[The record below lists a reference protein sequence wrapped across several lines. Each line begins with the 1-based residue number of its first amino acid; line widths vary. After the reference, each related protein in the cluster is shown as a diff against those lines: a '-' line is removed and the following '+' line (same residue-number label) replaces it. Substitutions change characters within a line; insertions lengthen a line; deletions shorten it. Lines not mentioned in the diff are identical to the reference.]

1 MTRKV
6 PPVILT
12 AFYGSLDCKMKPI
25 GNVTT
30 DSKLE
35 GFDGLFNQ
43 VKAEVNFLR
52 LPYFATC
59 KSAQNRLIELK
70 ETVDRDG
77 VKRKIEWR
85 VIPDPTLGLPGLLE
99 RNVMLHILKQADKL
113 RQSPNAPIPEWFD
126 IGSIYSICEELEL
139 NKGGENFRRIKL
151 AIEKLGSTN
160 CISKGAFYNKAQHS
174 YVESGEVFT
183 FLCRWGF
190 KGELHEGA
198 LLESNY
204 VSLHPYVRQN
214 LDAFYVKSID
224 WALLRSFDCEI
235 AALLYPHLSCVFHGL
250 RKEQEYIELA
260 YPWLAQRLGIK
271 VWDELKE
278 AKKQLKPVHKELVD
292 KCYLAKAEWFE
303 DRIRYYPGFRALSE
317 IVSQKK
323 KKRAAIVKRPKATQL
338 VIPELVPLTQEID
351 VRQGEIARQAARVNL
366 GKPIALDRLAMFE
379 ITEDEV
385 LTFAASQKVTV

>member
-1 MTRKV
+1 
-6 PPVILT
+6 
-12 AFYGSLDCKMKPI
+12 MKPV
-25 GNVTT
+25 GNV
-30 DSKLE
+30 DGSS

-77 VKRKIEWR
+77 IKRKIEWR
-85 VIPDPTLGLPGLLE
+85 VIPDPSLGLPGLLE
-99 RNVMLHILKQADKL
+99 RNVMLHILKQADTL
-113 RQSPNAPIPEWFD
+113 RMSPNAPIPEWFD

-139 NKGGENFRRIKL
+139 NKGGENFRRIKV

-160 CISKGAFYNKAQHS
+160 CISKGAYYNKAQRS

-190 KGELHEGA
+190 KGDMHNGETLQ
-198 LLESNY
+198 SNY

-224 WALLRSFDCEI
+224 WTLLRSFDCEI
-235 AALLYPHLSCVFHGL
+235 AALLYPHLSCVFHGM
-250 RKEQEYIELA
+250 RKEQDYIELG
-260 YPWLAQRLGIK
+260 YSWLAQRLGIK
-271 VWDELKE
+271 IWDELKE
-278 AKKQLKPVHKELVD
+278 AKKQLKPVHKELIE

-303 DRIRYYPGFRALSE
+303 DRIRYYPGFRAASE

-323 KKRAAIVKRPKATQL
+323 KKRAATVKRPKAVQL
-338 VIPELVPLTQEID
+338 VIPSLEPLTRETD
-351 VRQGEIARQAARVNL
+351 VRQSEVARQAARVNL
-366 GKPIALDRLAMFE
+366 KLPIMPERLAMFDIAE
-379 ITEDEV
+379 EEV
-385 LTFAASQKVTV
+385 VTLAATIKATV

>member
-1 MTRKV
+1 
-6 PPVILT
+6 
-12 AFYGSLDCKMKPI
+12 MKRI
-25 GNVTT
+25 SDAGESIDT
-30 DSKLE
+30 S
-35 GFDGLFNQ
+35 GFDGLFSQ
-43 VKAEVNFLR
+43 VKAELNFLR
-52 LPYFATC
+52 LPYFSTC
-59 KSAQNRLIELK
+59 KAAQNRFLELVETVERNGLK
-70 ETVDRDG
+70 ET
-77 VKRKIEWR
+77 IEWR
-85 VIPDPTLGLPGLLE
+85 VVPDPRLGLPGAIE
-99 RNVMLHILKQADKL
+99 RNVMLWILKRADEL
-113 RQSPNAPIPEWFD
+113 RPSANAPVPAWID
-126 IGSIYSICEELEL
+126 IGTFYSICTELGI
-139 NKGGENFRRIKL
+139 KAHGESFSRIRK

-160 CISKGAFYNKAQHS
+160 CISKGAFYNKATRQ
-174 YVESGEVFT
+174 YVSSGKAFC
-183 FLCRWGF
+183 FLEEWGF
-190 KGELHEGA
+190 KGEKRHEE
-198 LLESNY
+198 LLGTNY

-317 IVSQKK
+317 IVSQRK